1 MSTDDVYKAKRELKA
16 VTSHG
21 KRHNSTISGIGI
33 FPEPLE
39 LPIKVRRTK
48 EVKKKMY
55 RYVEN
60 MTISINL
67 NVKDIDN
74 DETLLEK
81 LMEKLGLDEV
91 VNDFEVLDTSTKVL
105 RALAKAKIRN
115 VMTIKLDNETIY
127 KNPDDYYDV
136 DTAVDVIMM
145 EIQDRKGD
153 KGKAI
158 NMELVS
164 ANFEDLWVEAHVSKI
179 HMPWTH
185 DILIK
190 FHGEMDGEYF
200 IRVINYLEEHLDIEN
215 MEKEWKKA

>member
-1 MSTDDVYKAKRELKA
+1 MSADDDVYRAKRELKA

-21 KRHNSTISGIGI
+21 KRHSATISGIGI

-48 EVKKKMY
+48 EVKKKVH
-55 RYVEN
+55 RHVEN

-67 NVKDIDN
+67 DVKDIDN

-91 VNDFEVLDTSTKVL
+91 VKDFEVLDTSTKVL
-105 RALAKAKIRN
+105 RALARAKIKN

-136 DTAVDVIMM
+136 DTAIEVIMM
-145 EIQDRKGD
+145 EIKDRKGH
-153 KGKAI
+153 GNTI
-158 NMELVS
+158 NMELLS
-164 ANFEDLWVEAHVSKI
+164 GTFEDLWVEAHVSRI

-200 IRVINYLEEHLDIEN
+200 VRVINYLEDHLKIGD

>member
-1 MSTDDVYKAKRELKA
+1 MSTDDVYRAKRELKA

-33 FPEPLE
+33 FPEALE
-39 LPIKVRRTK
+39 LPMKVRRSK
-48 EVKKKMY
+48 EVKKKLY
-55 RYVEN
+55 KHVEN
-60 MTISINL
+60 MAISINL
-67 NVKDIDN
+67 DVKDIDH
-74 DETLLEK
+74 DETLMEK

-91 VNDFEVLDTSTKVL
+91 VKDFEVLDTSSKVL

-136 DTAVDVIMM
+136 DTALDIMMM
-145 EIQDRKGD
+145 EIKDRKGMGNRID
-153 KGKAI
+153 
-158 NMELVS
+158 MEMLS
-164 ANFEDLWVEAHVSKI
+164 GSFEDLWVEAHITRI
-179 HMPWTH
+179 HMPWKH

-200 IRVINYLEEHLDIEN
+200 VRIINYLEEHLNIEN